1 MLNWTLFSDM
11 VEDKINKIKHIDQSN
26 IKTTVDTLT
35 NIITI
40 AVGIAISSSINYSNK
55 LKVPW

>member
-40 AVGIAISSSINYSNK
+40 AVGIAISSSIN
-55 LKVPW
+55 